1 MAAIFFL
8 FRLSIFFLS
17 STFTSPA
24 SSSSSSSPPS
34 YPDGRSYR
42 IDCGSLSVSIDSFN
56 TTWLSEGLFTGGAIS
71 PVSEPLRFRQ
81 THEKTL
87 RYFPL
92 SSSEK
97 TATPSPIC
105 PPADTSSAHSPSPL
119 PDDLARTGAYSDLFA
134 FVADSNA
141 DVCFH
146 SIANDAP
153 VIGSLML
160 VRVDETSYDGVS
172 IGQNYILVNYG
183 RFSCGADPFGP
194 GFTNDTDLFGPP
206 APILSP
212 IRYHDKFDFQ
222 RRSSPELFP
231 GQTVPIG
238 GVCRGGRSHSVRITG
253 GRGAGLLLAATFRG
267 NRSGSDRGGAESVR
281 HFNQRRM
288 SLGLIYTRGWGA
300 SRRTRGVI
308 E

>member
-105 PPADTSSAHSPSPL
+105 PPADTSSAHSPCTTTTMANPTPPPSTSPSWAL
-119 PDDLARTGAYSDLFA
+119 SSFPEAPLCPMTSPEPAHTRIYSL
-134 FVADSNA
+134 
-141 DVCFH
+141 
-146 SIANDAP
+146 
-153 VIGSLML
+153 
-160 VRVDETSYDGVS
+160 
-172 IGQNYILVNYG
+172 
-183 RFSCGADPFGP
+183 
-194 GFTNDTDLFGPP
+194 
-206 APILSP
+206 
-212 IRYHDKFDFQ
+212 
-222 RRSSPELFP
+222 SSPTP
-231 GQTVPIG
+231 TP
-238 GVCRGGRSHSVRITG
+238 
-253 GRGAGLLLAATFRG
+253 
-267 NRSGSDRGGAESVR
+267 
-281 HFNQRRM
+281 M
-288 SLGLIYTRGWGA
+288 SA
-300 SRRTRGVI
+300 STALPMTLP
-308 E
+308 

>member
-1 MAAIFFL
+1 MAAVFFL

-17 STFTSPA
+17 STFTSTA
-24 SSSSSSSPPS
+24 SSSSSPPS

-56 TTWLSEGLFTGGAIS
+56 TT
-71 PVSEPLRFRQ
+71 
-81 THEKTL
+81 
-87 RYFPL
+87 
-92 SSSEK
+92 
-97 TATPSPIC
+97 
-105 PPADTSSAHSPSPL
+105 SPL

-212 IRYHDKFDFQ
+212 IRYHDKFDFR